1 MTKQDDNSSIQTGIH
16 PTAIVDPRA
25 DIDPGVELGPFVVI
39 GPDVRIGA
47 GTVIKA
53 HTIIEGHTEIG
64 EQNVIGPSAFIGQP
78 PQDTKYKDEPT
89 RLRIGNRNIIR
100 EQATLHCG
108 SVGGDLE
115 TVVGDGCMLMVGV
128 HIAHNCKIGNEVII
142 ANGTGL
148 GGHVEIENK
157 VVLGGLSGIH
167 QYVRVG
173 TVAMVSALSAVSK
186 DVPPY
191 AMVSGNRAKL
201 FGLNRVG
208 MERVGIPKERR
219 AELRKAYKILFENSL
234 KLKDAV
240 EKISREVTP
249 SQEIDN
255 LLHFIEKSTR
265 GITR

>member
-1 MTKQDDNSSIQTGIH
+1 M
-16 PTAIVDPRA
+16 
-25 DIDPGVELGPFVVI
+25 
-39 GPDVRIGA
+39 
-47 GTVIKA
+47 
-53 HTIIEGHTEIG
+53 
-64 EQNVIGPSAFIGQP
+64 
-78 PQDTKYKDEPT
+78 
-89 RLRIGNRNIIR
+89 
-100 EQATLHCG
+100 
-108 SVGGDLE
+108 
-115 TVVGDGCMLMVGV
+115 
-128 HIAHNCKIGNEVII
+128 II

-157 VVLGGLSGIH
+157 VVFGAFSGIH

-173 TVAMVSALSAVSK
+173 TVAMVGALSAVSK

-219 AELRKAYKILFENSL
+219 TELRKAYKILFENSL

-255 LLHFIEKSTR
+255 LLRFIEKSTR
-265 GITR
+265 GIMR